1 MRRRFVANISRLI
14 WTVIV
19 LTAVAT
25 FVAEFRP
32 WIATWAISAS
42 GDNGGTSDYQL
53 IGLMVP
59 AAAVLAAAVWA
70 ALGLLIYRRR
80 SGDLFGLAVSLV
92 FVLFGIA
99 DTGALSLGNLA
110 DAWSLPARALH
121 GLSNTLLITV
131 GYLIPNGRFVPRWSI
146 WLAAAFAVWTAVGI
160 AVPTIDPMTARGGW
174 QLLFLLFLL
183 STLVSLG
190 YRYARRATAVERLQI
205 KWVIFGAV
213 VAALVYVT
221 TSIVEYVWRPLG
233 DARAAAFVLASG
245 LEVVFEL
252 TSLVL
257 ALTYAFAILRYR
269 LYDIDLVINR
279 ALVYGATTAT
289 IALTF
294 WAGILSLQA
303 LLRPITSGSELA
315 VAASTLASFA
325 LFQPIRRRVQDAV
338 DRRFYRARYDA
349 ARTLDAFAKRMSYE
363 VEFDALRSD
372 LFEAVDQTMT
382 PAAISLWLRERLA

>member
-1 MRRRFVANISRLI
+1 MLFGRSPVYNDAMRRLFVANLSRLI

-32 WIATWAISAS
+32 WIATWAVSAS
-42 GDNGGTSDYQL
+42 GDNGGTANYQL

-99 DTGALSLGNLA
+99 NTGVLSLGDLA

-160 AVPTIDPMTARGGW
+160 AMPTIDPMTARGGW

-183 STLVSLG
+183 TTLVSLG
-190 YRYARRATAVERLQI
+190 YRYVRRPQPSSNCRSSGSSLEPSLRPWCT
-205 KWVIFGAV
+205 
-213 VAALVYVT
+213 
-221 TSIVEYVWRPLG
+221 RPL
-233 DARAAAFVLASG
+233 
-245 LEVVFEL
+245 
-252 TSLVL
+252 
-257 ALTYAFAILRYR
+257 R
-269 LYDIDLVINR
+269 LSN
-279 ALVYGATTAT
+279 
-289 IALTF
+289 
-294 WAGILSLQA
+294 
-303 LLRPITSGSELA
+303 TSGDRSA
-315 VAASTLASFA
+315 TRAW
-325 LFQPIRRRVQDAV
+325 RRSSSPVV
-338 DRRFYRARYDA
+338 
-349 ARTLDAFAKRMSYE
+349 S
-363 VEFDALRSD
+363 RSCSSS
-372 LFEAVDQTMT
+372 
-382 PAAISLWLRERLA
+382 PRSCSP